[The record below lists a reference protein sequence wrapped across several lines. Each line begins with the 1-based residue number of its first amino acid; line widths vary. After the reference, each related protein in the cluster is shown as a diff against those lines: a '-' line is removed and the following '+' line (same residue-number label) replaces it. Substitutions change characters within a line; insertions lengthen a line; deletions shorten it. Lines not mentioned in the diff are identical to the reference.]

1 VVIIVEAVTV
11 QAVEAAVEAAVAG
24 MVAEQDHMELL
35 GLAVLAMYILHQPLL
50 IILLVVC

>member
-1 VVIIVEAVTV
+1 VVIIVEVVTV
-11 QAVEAAVEAAVAG
+11 QAVEAAVAG